1 MLDRDQDSKIYPRT
15 VLRGVAAAAVRY
27 ISYTEEGAL
36 DSLEEWDEGA
46 PLPAGIEFLLTMEDG
61 KEYKRLFAVAGSS

>member
-1 MLDRDQDSKIYPRT
+1 MSPPGAVVSSPQAVYPLPPPR
-15 VLRGVAAAAVRY
+15 
-27 ISYTEEGAL
+27 EEGAL
-36 DSLEEWDEGA
+36 DSLEEWAEGS